1 MAPRVAERANCAPGC
16 AAVTLFLVAHFEHK
30 AARCV
35 IFVAFVNYERFC
47 VSQIIS
53 CGFHWARAA
62 SRSLDRNQTL

>member
-1 MAPRVAERANCAPGC
+1 VGAGASLCLAKNNRAQAMAPRVAERANCAPGC

-47 VSQIIS
+47 
-53 CGFHWARAA
+53 F
-62 SRSLDRNQTL
+62 LNN

>member
-35 IFVAFVNYERFC
+35 IFVAFVIYERFC
-47 VSQIIS
+47 
-53 CGFHWARAA
+53 F
-62 SRSLDRNQTL
+62 LNN